1 MKKMHFA
8 QTKAAMQAEWLG
20 EFSDALVTIN
30 PRYSGKIQWDHAKH
44 CYFSGQKAKE
54 AAAGYAECYPI
65 DIGA

>member
-20 EFSDALVTIN
+20 AFSDALVTIN
-30 PRYSGKIQWDHAKH
+30 PRYSGKIQWDYAKH

-54 AAAGYAECYPI
+54 AAAGYAECYPLEVR
-65 DIGA
+65 